1 MSDKDKTV
9 KQDIELT
16 PKAALAELASRSWAM
31 RPDVLGSLIHMA
43 QEGRLAEAITASD
56 VEAAQRGRPAAVRGG
71 IARVPLKGV
80 LAPVGGLLA
89 LLFDIEDPVT
99 RFRQKLMAALGD
111 ESVGAVV
118 IDIDSPGGSVDQ
130 IPETAAIIREARGQG
145 KPIVAISNSQAASA
159 AYWLGSQADEFV
171 ITPSGTAGSI
181 GVYAAH
187 QDMTKMAENDGVKIT
202 LVRAGKYKAE
212 THPFVELSGEA
223 QDHMQEDVNTYY
235 EMFTSDVAAGR
246 AKALNR
252 KVTAQDVVDG
262 FGEGRS
268 LTAKAAVAAGLAD
281 RVESIGGTVAR
292 LASRQRGALPTAA
305 EDVTG
310 AAAEADESED
320 LSGTR
325 AEADAG
331 AEEQG
336 DQLTAE
342 ERELLAEVLA

>member
-16 PKAALAELASRSWAM
+16 PKAALAELASRCWAL
-31 RPDVLGSLIHMA
+31 RPDVLGALIHMA

-56 VEAAQRGRPAAVRGG
+56 VEAARRGRPSAIRGG

-89 LLFDIEDPVT
+89 LLFDMEDPVT
-99 RFRQKLMAALGD
+99 RFKNNLMAALGD

-130 IPETAAIIREARGQG
+130 IPETAALIREARGQG
-145 KPIVAISNSQAASA
+145 KPIVAIANTQAASA

-171 ITPSGTAGSI
+171 ITPSGQAGSI

-187 QDMTKMAENDGVKIT
+187 QDLTEMAAKDGVKVT

-212 THPFVELSGEA
+212 THPFVELSQDA

-235 EMFTSDVAAGR
+235 DMFTADVAAAR

-252 KVTAQDVVDG
+252 KVTAQDVADG
-262 FGEGRS
+262 FGEGRQ

-292 LASRQRGALPTAA
+292 LATRQRGGLPPAA
-305 EDVTG
+305 EEVTG
-310 AAAEADESED
+310 AAPEADESGD
-320 LSGTR
+320 PSDTR
-325 AEADAG
+325 AEAEAG
-331 AEEQG
+331 AVENE
-336 DQLTAE
+336 LTDE
-342 ERELLAEVLA
+342 ERTLLAEVLA